1 MFYYVSGPVADIE
14 PGLAVIDCGGVGYAC
29 ATTNYTLSRLK
40 KGTPAKLYTYLNVR
54 EDAMEL
60 FGFADQSE
68 LRSFKL
74 LISVS
79 GVGPRAALAIL
90 SAVTPQQL
98 ALAVVAGDEKAL
110 TAANGIG
117 KKIAQRVIL
126 ELKDKLAKGQSFGT
140 AGESYG
146 GSGITVIPENKL
158 SEASAALAVLGYSQG
173 EINLALKGL
182 DLEGLTLEQIIKAAL
197 KKMMKN

>member
-1 MFYYVSGPVADIE
+1 M
-14 PGLAVIDCGGVGYAC
+14 
-29 ATTNYTLSRLK
+29 
-40 KGTPAKLYTYLNVR
+40 
-54 EDAMEL
+54 
-60 FGFADQSE
+60 
-68 LRSFKL
+68 
-74 LISVS
+74 
-79 GVGPRAALAIL
+79 
-90 SAVTPQQL
+90 
-98 ALAVVAGDEKAL
+98 
-110 TAANGIG
+110 
-117 KKIAQRVIL
+117 IL
-126 ELKDKLAKGQSFGT
+126 ELKDKLAKGQTFGT